1 LRGGIPLTGIQG
13 DAPVDV
19 LDMLRL
25 LDEVNAVLEPS
36 QIEEIALSMD
46 LAPDEVRSQLDEASR
61 RWETIKDT
69 RG

>member
-1 LRGGIPLTGIQG
+1 
-13 DAPVDV
+13 VDV

-61 RWETIKDT
+61 GWETIKDA

>member
-1 LRGGIPLTGIQG
+1 LRGGIPLTINQG

-61 RWETIKDT
+61 GWETIKDA